1 MLLRRGGDKAGTAL
15 LRLAGGGWNPVVS
28 RCSTTGYRPAPL
40 PGCELG
46 GVWFP
51 AVSLVPSSIA
61 WGVFS
66 RPVGTRGYTIAAS
79 LGLRF
84 ASSLG
89 WWSWGPLGR
98 KGGVWGDEGI
108 WSWRRLWLGL
118 GDCFEG
124 DPG

>member
-66 RPVGTRGYTIAAS
+66 RPVGTRGYMIVAS
-79 LGLRF
+79 QGLRV

-89 WWSWGPLGR
+89 
-98 KGGVWGDEGI
+98 
-108 WSWRRLWLGL
+108 
-118 GDCFEG
+118 
-124 DPG
+124 